1 MAMAAERLSAQDAT
15 LLCAQDERAPL
26 IIGAVCRFERAP
38 LADADGS
45 LRTDDLRRHLA
56 SRLHLVPRFRQR
68 LVLLPGESGRPRW
81 VDDTDFDIRNQAH
94 SARLPAPGGEREL
107 HDFVAELLG
116 VPLDPRRPLWE
127 LWTVDGL
134 DGDRVAVV
142 LKVSHVMADGLAL
155 LGFALALLDFE
166 PDAARVEPPS
176 WDPEPA
182 PSGIRLLGDA
192 LVDQAR
198 TLTGAA
204 VGAVRAVSRPG
215 RLATDLATLGRAAT
229 TMVGLAPRL
238 AINGRVGDRRG
249 FLLVQLPSAQ
259 FLAVKDAAGVTFND
273 VALTVSSLALH
284 RYLGDKGGHPRG
296 TRPRVLVPVS
306 THGTDPAGEMEN
318 RFSQMVADLPG
329 PEVPPAEA
337 LARIHAAMVR
347 AKASGQAEMGPLVYS
362 VAATVP
368 GWLLR
373 RVAPVLLRN
382 QPLVNLAVSDLPGSP
397 EPLHLLGA
405 RMLDLAPF
413 ITCTGN
419 LALMIGVL
427 SYTDTVGVG
436 ITVDPDVVPDVEALG
451 DALRWASGELADAV
465 LGTPRATG

>member
-1 MAMAAERLSAQDAT
+1 MAAERLSAQDAT
-15 LLCAQDERAPL
+15 LLYAQDQRAPL

-38 LADADGS
+38 LADADGN
-45 LRTDDLRRHLA
+45 LRIDDLRRHLA

-68 LVLLPGESGRPRW
+68 LVLVPGDSGRPRW
-81 VDDTDFDIRNQAH
+81 VDDTDFDIWNQAH
-94 SARLPAPGGEREL
+94 GARLPAPGGEREL
-107 HDFVAELLG
+107 HAFVAGLLG
-116 VPLDPRRPLWE
+116 VPLDPRLPLWE

-155 LGFALALLDFE
+155 LGFALALLDFA
-166 PDAARVEPPS
+166 PDTAPVEPPS

-182 PSGIRLLGDA
+182 PSGTRLLGDA
-192 LVDQAR
+192 LADEAR
-198 TLTGAA
+198 TLTGADGRRGP
-204 VGAVRAVSRPG
+204 GAHPTRPARA
-215 RLATDLATLGRAAT
+215 DLAMLGRAAA

-238 AINGRVGDRRG
+238 AINGPVGDRRG
-249 FLLVQLPSAQ
+249 FLLLQLPSAQ
-259 FLAVKDAAGVTFND
+259 FLAVKDTAGVTFND

-284 RYLGDKGGHPRG
+284 RYLGDKGGHPPG

-306 THGTDPAGEMEN
+306 THGTGTAGEIEN

-329 PEVPPAEA
+329 PEVPPTEA
-337 LARIHAAMVR
+337 LARIHGTMVR
-347 AKASGQAEMGPLVYS
+347 AKASGQAELGPLVYS
-362 VAATVP
+362 VAATAP

-427 SYTDTVGVG
+427 SYVDTVGVG
-436 ITVDPDVVPDVEALG
+436 ITVDPDVVPDVEAFG
-451 DALRWASGELADAV
+451 DALCWASGELAAAV
-465 LGTPRATG
+465 LGTPRATD